1 MVGDW
6 WETKSSPTAVF
17 NTPRVIPNTL
27 GVFPNTLGVFP
38 NKRYLFSNNSLLS
51 NKILQKIGQE
61 NHRHVMKSLP
71 EVDIRN

>member
-17 NTPRVIPNTL
+17 NTPGVI
-27 GVFPNTLGVFP
+27 PNTLGVFP

-51 NKILQKIGQE
+51 NKILQEFRQG